1 MKKQATFV
9 FLFDSADDA
18 ELVASSLFP
27 EVNNTIAKTSVDL
40 LSSGAT
46 LTLTVGSTDVCSLR
60 AACNSYLRWIH
71 TAIDVA
77 HRV

>member
-18 ELVASSLFP
+18 DLVARSLFP

-40 LSSGAT
+40 LNSGAT

-71 TAIDVA
+71 TAIDVV